1 MTFDSVRSVLTLL
14 LMAVLSWAVWEYKD
28 QLVTV
33 RAERDAA
40 LEEAYGLRIAA
51 TITAARLATA
61 AANDAKH
68 TQELRNARKKNE
80 DLRLSVGSGDQRLF
94 VQAICP
100 VASVPAS
107 SGAAGMADGTT
118 AELAPNARPD
128 YFTLLDQLALSEQ
141 MILGLQDHID
151 TVCPK
156 PTTTTGTA
164 P

>member
-14 LMAVLSWAVWEYKD
+14 LLAALSWAAWDYKD

-33 RAERDAA
+33 RAERDSAQNEAA
-40 LEEAYGLRIAA
+40 GLRE
-51 TITAARLATA
+51 AARISGERLAQA
-61 AANDAKH
+61 AANDTKH

-80 DLRLSVGSGDQRLF
+80 DLRLSVGSGDQRLL
-94 VQAICP
+94 VQAVCP

-107 SGAAGMADGTT
+107 PGAAGMADGTT

-128 YFTLLDQLALSEQ
+128 YFTLLDQLALSER

>member
-1 MTFDSVRSVLTLL
+1 MTFDSLRSVLTLV
-14 LMAVLSWAVWEYKD
+14 LMAALSWAVWTYKD
-28 QLVTV
+28 QLVTA
-33 RAERDAA
+33 RSERDAA
-40 LEEAYGLRIAA
+40 VVEASGLRVAA
-51 TITAARLATA
+51 AITGARLAQA
-61 AANDAKH
+61 AANDTKH

-80 DLRLSVGSGDQRLF
+80 DLRLSVGSGDQRLL

-100 VASVPAS
+100 VASVPAN
-107 SGAAGMADGTT
+107 SGAAGMADGAT
-118 AELAPNARPD
+118 AELSPNARPD

-156 PTTTTGTA
+156 PTITTGTA